1 MNKTDVS
8 FDCGFEGFDLK
19 TLERI
24 TYRIG
29 VELSERRHV
38 VGSYGGRDFRKE
50 KCSLSV
56 RSSHKNLGGGFRIF

>member
-1 MNKTDVS
+1 
-8 FDCGFEGFDLK
+8 LK